1 MGQKV
6 NPNGFRLGVNK
17 SWNSVWYSN
26 KKEYSQNLI
35 EDIRIRKYLRQRLNQ
50 AGIAQ
55 IGIERMSS
63 KIRVTLNTSRP
74 GIVIGKK
81 GAEIEKLKSELK
93 KFTSAEV
100 LLVIREVKKPELDA
114 TLVADSIA
122 QQLIRRVAF
131 RRAMKKAVLQT
142 LKSGALGIKVMCGGR
157 LAGADI
163 ALSTTGIAGPGG
175 DIARSEW
182 YIKGRVPLQTLRAA
196 IDYGTAEALTAY
208 GIIGVKVW
216 IFTGE
221 ILEDRSGKGAE

>member
-17 SWNSVWYSN
+17 PWNSVWYSN
-26 KKEYSQNLI
+26 KKEYRQNLI
-35 EDIRIRKYLRQRLNQ
+35 EDIKIRKFLRKRLTQ
-50 AGIAQ
+50 AGISQ
-55 IGIERMSS
+55 ISIERMSE
-63 KIRVTLNTSRP
+63 KVRITLSTSRP

-81 GAEIEKLKSELK
+81 GAEIEKLKGELK
-93 KFTSAEV
+93 KITEAEV
-100 LLVIREVKKPELDA
+100 MIAIREVKKPELDS

-131 RRAMKKAVLQT
+131 IRSMKKAVLQT

-163 ALSTTGIAGPGG
+163 ART
-175 DIARSEW
+175 EW

-221 ILEDRSGKGAE
+221 ILEDRSGAKGAE

>member
-6 NPNGFRLGVNK
+6 NPNGFRLGINK
-17 SWNSVWYSN
+17 NWNSVWYSN

-35 EDIRIRKYLRQRLNQ
+35 EDIRIRQFLRKRLNQ

-114 TLVADSIA
+114 ALVADSIA

-131 RRAMKKAVLQT
+131 RRAMKKA
-142 LKSGALGIKVMCGGR
+142 KVMCGGR
-157 LAGADI
+157 LAGA
-163 ALSTTGIAGPGG
+163 

-196 IDYGTAEALTAY
+196 IDYGTILHAAN
-208 GIIGVKVW
+208 GILKDAFLFKLFVQLLIMAQQKHLLLMV
-216 IFTGE
+216 
-221 ILEDRSGKGAE
+221 S

>member
-6 NPNGFRLGVNK
+6 NPNGFRLGINK
-17 SWNSVWYSN
+17 NWNSVWYSN

-35 EDIRIRKYLRQRLNQ
+35 EDIRIRQFLRKRLNQ

-114 TLVADSIA
+114 ALVADSIA

-131 RRAMKKAVLQT
+131 RR
-142 LKSGALGIKVMCGGR
+142 R
-157 LAGADI
+157 LAGA
-163 ALSTTGIAGPGG
+163 

>member
-6 NPNGFRLGVNK
+6 NPTGFRLGINK
-17 SWNSVWYSN
+17 PWNSVWYSN
-26 KKEYSQNLI
+26 KKEYRLNLI
-35 EDIRIRKYLRQRLNQ
+35 EDIRIRQFLRKRLNQ
-50 AGIAQ
+50 AGISQ
-55 IGIERMSS
+55 ISIERMSS
-63 KIRVTLNTSRP
+63 KVRITLNTSRP

-81 GAEIEKLKSELK
+81 GAEIEKLKGELK
-93 KFTSAEV
+93 RFTNSDV
-100 LLVIREVKKPELDA
+100 LIVIREIKKPELDS
-114 TLVADSIA
+114 TLVAEGIA

-163 ALSTTGIAGPGG
+163 ART
-175 DIARSEW
+175 EW

-196 IDYGTAEALTAY
+196 IDYGTAEALTAF

-221 ILEDRSGKGAE
+221 ILEDRTGSRGAE

>member
-17 SWNSVWYSN
+17 AWNSVWYFN
-26 KKEYSQNLI
+26 KKEYRQNLM
-35 EDIRIRKYLRQRLNQ
+35 EDIKIRKFLRKRLNQ
-50 AGIAQ
+50 AGISQ
-55 IGIERMSS
+55 ISIERMSS
-63 KIRVTLNTSRP
+63 KVRITLNTSRP

-81 GAEIEKLKSELK
+81 GAEIEKLKGELK
-93 KFTSAEV
+93 MFTDSDV
-100 LLVIREVKKPELDA
+100 LIVIREVKKPELDA
-114 TLVADSIA
+114 ALVADGIA

-163 ALSTTGIAGPGG
+163 ART
-175 DIARSEW
+175 EW

-221 ILEDRSGKGAE
+221 ILEDRTGAKGAE

>member
-35 EDIRIRKYLRQRLNQ
+35 EDIRIRKYLRGRLNQ

-55 IGIERMSS
+55 IGIERMS
-63 KIRVTLNTSRP
+63 
-74 GIVIGKK
+74 
-81 GAEIEKLKSELK
+81 EKLKSELK
-93 KFTSAEV
+93 KFTSAEI

-157 LAGADI
+157 LAGA
-163 ALSTTGIAGPGG
+163 
-175 DIARSEW
+175 RSEW

>member
-17 SWNSVWYSN
+17 PWNSVWYSN
-26 KKEYSQNLI
+26 KKEYRQNLI
-35 EDIRIRKYLRQRLNQ
+35 EDIKIRKFLRKRLTQ
-50 AGIAQ
+50 AGISQ
-55 IGIERMSS
+55 ISIERMGS
-63 KIRVTLNTSRP
+63 RVRITLSTSRP

-81 GAEIEKLKSELK
+81 GAEIEKLKGELK
-93 KFTSAEV
+93 RFTDSEI
-100 LLVIREVKKPELDA
+100 LIIIREVKKPELDS

-163 ALSTTGIAGPGG
+163 ART
-175 DIARSEW
+175 EW

-221 ILEDRSGKGAE
+221 ILEDRSGTKGAE

>member
-17 SWNSVWYSN
+17 AWNSVWCSN
-26 KKEYSQNLI
+26 KKEYRQNLI
-35 EDIRIRKYLRQRLNQ
+35 EDIKIRKFLRKRLNQ
-50 AGIAQ
+50 AGISQ
-55 IGIERMSS
+55 ISIERLRSNVR
-63 KIRVTLNTSRP
+63 IILNTSRP

-81 GAEIEKLKSELK
+81 GAEIEKLKGELK
-93 KFTSAEV
+93 MFTDSDV
-100 LLVIREVKKPELDA
+100 LIVIREVKKPELDA
-114 TLVADSIA
+114 ALVADGIA

-163 ALSTTGIAGPGG
+163 ART
-175 DIARSEW
+175 EW

-221 ILEDRSGKGAE
+221 ILEDRTGAKGAE